1 MDSALVSVGLPI
13 ALAIIMFGLG
23 LSLTPADFARIG
35 RSPKAVVII
44 LLVQVVL
51 LPLVAFGLAKGFR
64 LEPALAVGLL
74 ILAASPGGTTANLYS
89 HLFRGDVALNI
100 TLTAINS
107 ILALVTLPL
116 VVNLALNHFGAGSD
130 TVGIQPGKMIQVF
143 AIVLVPVALGMLVR
157 AKAPGFADR
166 MDKPVR
172 IASAILLALVVIGA
186 IHGEEKAVD
195 YFLQVGLVTS
205 LFCVTSLVV
214 GYAVPRI
221 AGLTVPQSIASGFEI
236 GIHNS
241 TLAIAVALTVLEN
254 TTMAIPSAIYGIVMF
269 PIAAIFGFVLVRMV
283 RPPADS
289 TAKAA

>member
-1 MDSALVSVGLPI
+1 MVRRVDGV
-13 ALAIIMFGLG
+13 
-23 LSLTPADFARIG
+23 
-35 RSPKAVVII
+35 K
-44 LLVQVVL
+44 
-51 LPLVAFGLAKGFR
+51 VAF
-64 LEPALAVGLL
+64 
-74 ILAASPGGTTANLYS
+74 
-89 HLFRGDVALNI
+89 
-100 TLTAINS
+100 
-107 ILALVTLPL
+107 
-116 VVNLALNHFGAGSD
+116 
-130 TVGIQPGKMIQVF
+130 
-143 AIVLVPVALGMLVR
+143 
-157 AKAPGFADR
+157 
-166 MDKPVR
+166 
-172 IASAILLALVVIGA
+172 IGA
-186 IHGEEKAVD
+186 ILGEEKAVD

-289 TAKAA
+289 TAKAACPARGKRSLGAHRSSARGP

>member
-1 MDSALVSVGLPI
+1 
-13 ALAIIMFGLG
+13 
-23 LSLTPADFARIG
+23 
-35 RSPKAVVII
+35 
-44 LLVQVVL
+44 
-51 LPLVAFGLAKGFR
+51 
-64 LEPALAVGLL
+64 
-74 ILAASPGGTTANLYS
+74 
-89 HLFRGDVALNI
+89 
-100 TLTAINS
+100 NS

-186 IHGEEKAVD
+186 ILGEEKAVD